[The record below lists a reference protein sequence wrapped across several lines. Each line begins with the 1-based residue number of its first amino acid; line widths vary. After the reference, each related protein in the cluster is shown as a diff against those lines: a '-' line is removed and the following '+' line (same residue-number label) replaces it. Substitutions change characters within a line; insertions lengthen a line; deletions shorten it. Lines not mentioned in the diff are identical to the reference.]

1 MRERSRRGRNRA
13 FLCIE
18 QLRESE
24 NSRSRMEI
32 MGKSTWFKE
41 GKKNSQ
47 WNNATGP
54 LPRPG
59 KRKKIEG
66 RGTQEQISH
75 LCGTHPWGGTSKTNQ
90 EPANKDGGTDGIQ
103 DQGGGTSRYSTKG
116 PVQPYQHLEGVAC
129 SRQDCTT
136 CTQGEEDLHDCTRRN
151 ITYESIYV

>member
-1 MRERSRRGRNRA
+1 
-13 FLCIE
+13 
-18 QLRESE
+18 
-24 NSRSRMEI
+24 

-66 RGTQEQISH
+66 GGTQEQISH

-103 DQGGGTSRYSTKG
+103 DQGGGTSRYGTKG
-116 PVQPYQHLEGVAC
+116 PVQPYQYLEGGSMLQIGLHNIYPGGGKTSQTV
-129 SRQDCTT
+129 
-136 CTQGEEDLHDCTRRN
+136 QGETSPMRAFVPNANLGH
-151 ITYESIYV
+151 